1 MIVRKKIELNI
12 ADSTPPPRVTAVQG
26 DSGREYEFILIG
38 NGRITVP
45 DSAGAQIYVIKP
57 SGAKIYNSCTIEN
70 GNIVAKTTTQMLA
83 EAGNATAQLQI
94 IDGDT
99 VRSYTFVIEI
109 KKKIVDG
116 TAIESKDEF
125 TAFEEAL
132 EQSKI
137 LLPAVQQATEE
148 ATLATE
154 EATAA
159 TALCITSTTDANNAA
174 TAANTAAGKA
184 NTAATIANTA
194 TSNANTAYQ
203 NYRENN
209 AASSDK
215 LKYPRTV
222 NGIDFDGTK
231 DTTMYALCETAANTV
246 EKTVTVDGFHLKNGS
261 MLVVFFV
268 NGNTAKNPTLNVNGT
283 GGQFILNRGFAP
295 GANEIKKS
303 QDYLLVY
310 NGSYWYIVGD
320 VDTDS
325 GWNDAELTTN
335 FEKYSESSVARYRK
349 VGNRVTVEGLLKPK
363 SVIAGSATATTMF
376 TLPTGFRPIAT
387 RGCLCQGSS
396 VNNWF
401 LSVQPTGAVGI
412 ARYGTTTTIDIP
424 TSAWLSFYFEF
435 FID

>member
-70 GNIVAKTTTQMLA
+70 GNVVVKTTTQMLA
-83 EAGNATAQLQI
+83 EVGNATAQLQI

-159 TALCITSTTDANNAA
+159 TALCIASTTDANNAA

-184 NTAATIANTA
+184 STAATIANTA

-203 NYRENN
+203 NYLENN

-215 LKYPRTV
+215 LKYPRTI

-231 DTTMYALCETAANTV
+231 DTTMYALCGTAANTV
-246 EKTVTVDGFHLKNGS
+246 EKTVTVDGFRLKEGS
-261 MLVVFFV
+261 MLVVRFA
-268 NGNTAKNPTLNVNGT
+268 NGNTAQNPTLNVNGT

-310 NGSYWYIVGD
+310 SGSHWYIVGD
-320 VDTDS
+320 VDADS
-325 GWNDAELTTN
+325 GWINATLTSK
-335 FEKYSESSVARYRK
+335 FEKYSDSSVVRYRK
-349 VGNRVTVEGLLKPK
+349 IGNRVTIEGSVKPK
-363 SVIAGSATATTMF
+363 TEIAGSPTATAIF
-376 TLPTGFRPIAT
+376 NLPDGYRPPVT
-387 RGCLCQGSS
+387 RGCISQGSM

-401 LSVQPTGAVGI
+401 LTVQPDGTVGA
-412 ARYGTTTTIDIP
+412 ARYGTTAVSAIP
-424 TSAWLSFYFEF
+424 TTANLSFYFEF
-435 FID
+435 LID

>member
-38 NGRITVP
+38 NGKITVP
-45 DSAGAQIYVIKP
+45 DSAGAQIYVTKP
-57 SGAKIYNSCTIEN
+57 SGAKIYNNCTVEN
-70 GNIVAKTTTQMLA
+70 GNVVVKTTTQMLA

-132 EQSKI
+132 DQSKI
-137 LLPAVQQATEE
+137 LLPAVRQATEE

-159 TALCITSTTDANNAA
+159 TALCITSTTSANNAA
-174 TAANTAAGKA
+174 AAANTAAGKA

-215 LKYPRTV
+215 LKYPRTI

-231 DTTMYALCETAANTV
+231 DTTMYAICETAANTV
-246 EKTVTVDGFHLKNGS
+246 EKTVTVDGFRLKNGS

-295 GANEIKKS
+295 GANEIKES

-310 NGSYWYIVGD
+310 SGSHWYIVGD

-325 GWNDAELTTN
+325 GWINATLTSS
-335 FEKYSESSVARYRK
+335 FEKYTADSVARYRK
-349 VGNRVTVEGLLKPK
+349 IGNRVTVEGLLKPK
-363 SVIAGSATATTMF
+363 VEIAASATATAMF
-376 TLPTGFRPIAT
+376 TLNSGYRPTMT
-387 RGCLCQGSS
+387 RGCLCQGSGT
-396 VNNWF
+396 NNWF
-401 LSVQPTGAVGI
+401 FTVKANGEVGI
-412 ARYGTTTTIDIP
+412 SRYGTTTVAAVP
-424 TSAWLSFYFEF
+424 AGAWLNFYFEF
-435 FID
+435 LID